1 MQEIRESKSFDSSSE
16 SSKSSGHRCKV
27 DAYCKSVPL
36 KEIIEGVTRSL
47 HEINFFSHE
56 GKLRG
61 LILGLLEN
69 PVSQMKEQE
78 KHSKEYQA
86 RPLSQK
92 ILGPSGQKFTGAK
105 VYEVRK
111 RR

>member
-1 MQEIRESKSFDSSSE
+1 MSEIRESQSFESSSGDE
-16 SSKSSGHRCKV
+16 SQSSRHRHEV

-36 KEIIEGVTRSL
+36 KEIIEGVTKSL

-69 PVSQMKEQE
+69 PVS
-78 KHSKEYQA
+78 
-86 RPLSQK
+86 
-92 ILGPSGQKFTGAK
+92 
-105 VYEVRK
+105 
-111 RR
+111 